1 MKKNINKIL
10 ATTLIVTSLTPSFIY
25 AQSNKSLEDYI
36 RKDIS
41 IETIKG
47 TKKDNIGDKK
57 VTENTEFKI
66 NYAYVIDKGLV
77 LNLPDK
83 ATLADTPLY
92 WRYSYEKDFK
102 PIDKDFGY
110 GFNYNKNKEET
121 GDFSKLFNKYEF
133 NKYERLDKN
142 DYRIDV
148 EVPSKVQVV
157 IINKEGKQKPYEFV
171 VNEDSFIFKDYKAP
185 DYVDKLIKNFRYGDV
200 YNGNSITND
209 RYMKKDLLI
218 VRRNSTLNLYDSFKG
233 LFTSTWDSFNTRE
246 LEFKVGDSI
255 IRDPF
260 SVKFNKAGS
269 YKISVSKENSN
280 KTVDFT
286 VLVLDKMDNKKY
298 DIQDKIEVSKNH
310 FTGYDFFKDRD
321 KADINRFYIQ
331 DGKDYYLLDH
341 EFNFDKTKEVKLTLV
356 DIKDNRKFN
365 VKANKVGLKEI
376 SMATA
381 QYMFNDIDK
390 HWAKDRII
398 KLVSKGV
405 IAGYEDNTFR
415 PDNNMTKREAIA
427 FIGRLANSLDQNYV
441 RPTIRQ
447 NIDFNK
453 GTWGNE
459 EVDFVLGRVPANLIN
474 EGNLDEKITRE
485 EVALLLEKT
494 FLFNETNKSLTFKD
508 KEDIK
513 FANSVEKL
521 VAFGSIKGYP
531 DNTFKAKG
539 YITRAEFISMLF
551 TLPNVNY

>member
-83 ATLADTPLY
+83 STLADTPLY

-157 IINKEGKQKPYEFV
+157 IIDKEGKQKPYEFV
-171 VNEDSFIFKDYKAP
+171 INEDNFIFKDYKAP
-185 DYVDKLIKNFRYGDV
+185 DYVDKLIKNFRYGDI

-260 SVKFNKAGS
+260 SVKFDKTGS
-269 YKISVSKENSN
+269 YKISVSKEDSN

-286 VLVLDKMDNKKY
+286 VLVVDKMDNKKY

-310 FTGYDFFKDRD
+310 FTGYDFFKDKD
-321 KADINRFYIQ
+321 KANINRFYIQ

-376 SMATA
+376 PMATA

-427 FIGRLANSLDQNYV
+427 FIGRLANSLDQNYL

-447 NIDFNK
+447 NLDFNK
-453 GTWGNE
+453 GSWGNE

-474 EGNLDEKITRE
+474 ENNLDEKITRE

-539 YITRAEFISMLF
+539 YITRAEFISILF

>member
-1 MKKNINKIL
+1 MKKNINKLL

-25 AQSNKSLEDYI
+25 AQSNKSLDDYI

-47 TKKDNIGDKK
+47 TKKDNIGEKK

-66 NYAYVIDKGLV
+66 NYAYVIDKGLI

-83 ATLADTPLY
+83 STLADTPLY

-157 IINKEGKQKPYEFV
+157 IIDKEGKQKPYEFV
-171 VNEDSFIFKDYKAP
+171 INEDNFIFKDYKAP
-185 DYVDKLIKNFRYGDV
+185 DYVDKLIKNFRYGDI

-260 SVKFNKAGS
+260 SVKFDKTGS
-269 YKISVSKENSN
+269 YKISVSKEDSN

-286 VLVLDKMDNKKY
+286 ILVVDKMDNKKY
-298 DIQDKIEVSKNH
+298 DIQDKIKVSKNH
-310 FTGYDFFKDRD
+310 FTGYDFFKDKD

-376 SMATA
+376 PMATA

-427 FIGRLANSLDQNYV
+427 FIGRLANSLDQNYL

-447 NIDFNK
+447 NLDFNK
-453 GTWGNE
+453 GSWGNE

-474 EGNLDEKITRE
+474 ENNLDEKITRE

>member
-157 IINKEGKQKPYEFV
+157 IIDKEGKQKPYEFV
-171 VNEDSFIFKDYKAP
+171 INEDNFIFKDYKAP
-185 DYVDKLIKNFRYGDV
+185 DYVDKLIKNFRYGDI
-200 YNGNSITND
+200 YNGNSIIND

-310 FTGYDFFKDRD
+310 FTGYDFFKDKD
-321 KADINRFYIQ
+321 KANINRFYIQ

-376 SMATA
+376 PMATA

-447 NIDFNK
+447 NINFNK

>member
-1 MKKNINKIL
+1 MKKNINKLL

-92 WRYSYEKDFK
+92 WRYSYEKNFK

-157 IINKEGKQKPYEFV
+157 IVNKEGKQKPYEFV
-171 VNEDSFIFKDYKAP
+171 INEDNFIFKNYKAP
-185 DYVDKLIKNFRYGDV
+185 DYVDKLIKNLRYGDI

-246 LEFKVGDSI
+246 LEFKVGDSV

-260 SVKFNKAGS
+260 SVKFDKTGS
-269 YKISVSKENSN
+269 YKISVSKEDSN

-286 VLVLDKMDNKKY
+286 VLVLDKIDNKKY

-310 FTGYDFFKDRD
+310 FTGYDFFKNKD

-356 DIKDNRKFN
+356 DIRDNRKFN
-365 VKANKVGLKEI
+365 IKANKVGLKEI
-376 SMATA
+376 PMATA

>member
-1 MKKNINKIL
+1 MKKNINKLL

-83 ATLADTPLY
+83 STLADTPLY

-157 IINKEGKQKPYEFV
+157 IIDKEGKQKPYEFV
-171 VNEDSFIFKDYKAP
+171 INEDNFIFKDYKAP
-185 DYVDKLIKNFRYGDV
+185 DYVDKLIKNFRYGDI

-260 SVKFNKAGS
+260 SVKFDKTGS
-269 YKISVSKENSN
+269 YKISVSKEDSN

-286 VLVLDKMDNKKY
+286 VLVVDKMDNKKY

-310 FTGYDFFKDRD
+310 FTGYDFFKDKD
-321 KADINRFYIQ
+321 KANINRFYIQ

-376 SMATA
+376 PMATA

-447 NIDFNK
+447 NINFNK

-494 FLFNETNKSLTFKD
+494 FLFKETNKSLTFKD

>member
-1 MKKNINKIL
+1 MKKNINKLL

-25 AQSNKSLEDYI
+25 AQSNKSLDDYI

-66 NYAYVIDKGLV
+66 NYAYVIDKGLI

-83 ATLADTPLY
+83 STLADTPLY

-157 IINKEGKQKPYEFV
+157 IIDKEGKQKPYEFV
-171 VNEDSFIFKDYKAP
+171 INEDNFIFKDYKAP
-185 DYVDKLIKNFRYGDV
+185 DYVDKLIKNFRYGDI

-376 SMATA
+376 PMATA

-494 FLFNETNKSLTFKD
+494 FLFNETNNSLTFKD

-513 FANSVEKL
+513 FVNSVEKL
-521 VAFGSIKGYP
+521 VAYGSIKGYP

>member
-1 MKKNINKIL
+1 MKKNINKLL

-157 IINKEGKQKPYEFV
+157 IIDKEGKQKPYEFV
-171 VNEDSFIFKDYKAP
+171 INEDNFIFKDYKAP
-185 DYVDKLIKNFRYGDV
+185 DYVDKLIKNFRYGD

-260 SVKFNKAGS
+260 SVKFDKTGS

-286 VLVLDKMDNKKY
+286 VLVLNKMDNKKY

-310 FTGYDFFKDRD
+310 FTGYDFFKDKD

-356 DIKDNRKFN
+356 DIRDNRKFN
-365 VKANKVGLKEI
+365 IKANKVGLKEI
-376 SMATA
+376 PMATA

-441 RPTIRQ
+441 KPTIRQ

-513 FANSVEKL
+513 FVNSVEKL

>member
-1 MKKNINKIL
+1 MKKNINKLL

-25 AQSNKSLEDYI
+25 AQSNKSLDDYI

-47 TKKDNIGDKK
+47 TKKDNIGEKK

-77 LNLPDK
+77 LNLTDK

-133 NKYERLDKN
+133 NKYERIDKN

-157 IINKEGKQKPYEFV
+157 IVNKEGKQKPYEFV
-171 VNEDSFIFKDYKAP
+171 INEDNFIFKDYKAP
-185 DYVDKLIKNFRYGDV
+185 DYVDKLIKNFRYGDN

-209 RYMKKDLLI
+209 RYMKKDLLV

-246 LEFKVGDSI
+246 LEFKVGDSA

-260 SVKFNKAGS
+260 SVKFDKTGS
-269 YKISVSKENSN
+269 YKISVSKEDSN

-298 DIQDKIEVSKNH
+298 DIQDKIETSKNY
-310 FTGYDFFKDRD
+310 FNGYDFFKDRD

-341 EFNFDKTKEVKLTLV
+341 KFNFDKTKEIKLTLV

-376 SMATA
+376 PMTTA

-415 PDNNMTKREAIA
+415 PDYNMTKREAIA

-474 EGNLDEKITRE
+474 ENNLDEKITRE

>member
-1 MKKNINKIL
+1 MKKNINKLL

-142 DYRIDV
+142 DYRIDI

-157 IINKEGKQKPYEFV
+157 IIDKEGKQKPYEFV
-171 VNEDSFIFKDYKAP
+171 INEDNFIFKDYKAP
-185 DYVDKLIKNFRYGDV
+185 DYVDKLIKNFRYGD

-260 SVKFNKAGS
+260 SVKFDKTGS
-269 YKISVSKENSN
+269 YKISVSKEDSN

-310 FTGYDFFKDRD
+310 FTGYDFFKDKD

-376 SMATA
+376 PMATA
-381 QYMFNDIDK
+381 RYMFNDIDK

-453 GTWGNE
+453 GSWGNE

-494 FLFNETNKSLTFKD
+494 FPFNETNKSLTFKD

>member
-1 MKKNINKIL
+1 MKKNINKLL

-25 AQSNKSLEDYI
+25 AQSNKSLDDYI

-47 TKKDNIGDKK
+47 TKKDNIGEKK

-66 NYAYVIDKGLV
+66 NYAYVIDKGLI

-83 ATLADTPLY
+83 STLADTPLY

-157 IINKEGKQKPYEFV
+157 IIDKEGKQKPYEFV
-171 VNEDSFIFKDYKAP
+171 INEDNFIFKDYKAP
-185 DYVDKLIKNFRYGDV
+185 DYVDKLIKNFRYGDI

-209 RYMKKDLLI
+209 RYMKKNLLI

-260 SVKFNKAGS
+260 SVKFDKTGS
-269 YKISVSKENSN
+269 YKISVSKEDSN

-286 VLVLDKMDNKKY
+286 ILVVDKMDNKKY
-298 DIQDKIEVSKNH
+298 DIQDKIKVSKNH
-310 FTGYDFFKDRD
+310 FTGYDFFKDKD

-376 SMATA
+376 PMATA

-427 FIGRLANSLDQNYV
+427 FIGRLANSLDQNYL

-447 NIDFNK
+447 NLDFNK
-453 GTWGNE
+453 GSWGNE

-474 EGNLDEKITRE
+474 ENNLDEKITRE

>member
-1 MKKNINKIL
+1 MKKNINKLL

-57 VTENTEFKI
+57 VAENTEFKI
-66 NYAYVIDKGLV
+66 NYAYVIDKGLI

-157 IINKEGKQKPYEFV
+157 IIDKEGKQKPYEFV
-171 VNEDSFIFKDYKAP
+171 INEDNFIFKDYKAP
-185 DYVDKLIKNFRYGDV
+185 DYVDKLIKNFRYGDI

-218 VRRNSTLNLYDSFKG
+218 VRRNATLNLYDSFKG

-269 YKISVSKENSN
+269 YKISVSKEDSN

-286 VLVLDKMDNKKY
+286 ILVLDKMDNKKY

-376 SMATA
+376 PMATA

-494 FLFNETNKSLTFKD
+494 FLFKETNKSLTFKD

>member
-1 MKKNINKIL
+1 MKKNINKLL

-83 ATLADTPLY
+83 DTLADTPLY

-171 VNEDSFIFKDYKAP
+171 INEDNFIFKDYKAP
-185 DYVDKLIKNFRYGDV
+185 DYVDKLIKNFRYGD

-260 SVKFNKAGS
+260 SVKFNKADS

-376 SMATA
+376 PMATA

>member
-142 DYRIDV
+142 DYRIDI

-171 VNEDSFIFKDYKAP
+171 INEDNFIFKDYKAP
-185 DYVDKLIKNFRYGDV
+185 DYVDKLIKNFRYGDI

-246 LEFKVGDSI
+246 LEFKVGDSV

-260 SVKFNKAGS
+260 SVKFDKTGS
-269 YKISVSKENSN
+269 YKISVSKEDSN

-286 VLVLDKMDNKKY
+286 ILVLDKMDNKKY

-310 FTGYDFFKDRD
+310 FIGYDFFKDKD

-365 VKANKVGLKEI
+365 IKANKVGLKEI
-376 SMATA
+376 PMATA

-398 KLVSKGV
+398 KLVSKGI

-453 GTWGNE
+453 GSWGNE

-474 EGNLDEKITRE
+474 ENNLDEKITRE

-531 DNTFKAKG
+531 DHTFKAKG

>member
-1 MKKNINKIL
+1 MKKNINKLL

-57 VTENTEFKI
+57 VAENTEFKI
-66 NYAYVIDKGLV
+66 NYAYVIDKGLI

-157 IINKEGKQKPYEFV
+157 IIDKEGKQKPYEFV
-171 VNEDSFIFKDYKAP
+171 INEDNFIFKDYKAP
-185 DYVDKLIKNFRYGDV
+185 DYVDKLIKNFRYGDI

-218 VRRNSTLNLYDSFKG
+218 VRRNATLNLYDSFKG

-260 SVKFNKAGS
+260 SVKFDKTSS
-269 YKISVSKENSN
+269 YKISVSKEDSN

-286 VLVLDKMDNKKY
+286 VLVVDKMDNKKY

-310 FTGYDFFKDRD
+310 FTGYDFFKDKD

-376 SMATA
+376 PMATA

-447 NIDFNK
+447 KIDFNK
-453 GTWGNE
+453 GSWGNE

-474 EGNLDEKITRE
+474 ENNLDEKITRE

-513 FANSVEKL
+513 FVNSVEKL
-521 VAFGSIKGYP
+521 VAYGSIKGYP

>member
-1 MKKNINKIL
+1 MKKNINKLL

-25 AQSNKSLEDYI
+25 AQSNKSLDDYI

-47 TKKDNIGDKK
+47 TKKYNIGEKK

-66 NYAYVIDKGLV
+66 NYAYVIDKGLI

-157 IINKEGKQKPYEFV
+157 IIDKEGKQKPYEFV
-171 VNEDSFIFKDYKAP
+171 INEDNFIFKDYKAP
-185 DYVDKLIKNFRYGDV
+185 DYVDKLIKNFRYGDI

-376 SMATA
+376 PMATA

-447 NIDFNK
+447 NINFNK

-474 EGNLDEKITRE
+474 ENNLDEKITRE

-513 FANSVEKL
+513 FINSVEKL

>member
-1 MKKNINKIL
+1 MKKNINKLL

-47 TKKDNIGDKK
+47 TKKDNIGEKK

-83 ATLADTPLY
+83 STLADTPLY

-142 DYRIDV
+142 DYRIDI

-171 VNEDSFIFKDYKAP
+171 INEDNFIFKDYKAP
-185 DYVDKLIKNFRYGDV
+185 DYVDKLIKNFRYGDI

-246 LEFKVGDSI
+246 LEFKVGDSV

-260 SVKFNKAGS
+260 SVKFDKTGS
-269 YKISVSKENSN
+269 YKISVSKEDSN

-286 VLVLDKMDNKKY
+286 ILVLDKMDNKKY

-310 FTGYDFFKDRD
+310 FIGYDFFKDKD

-365 VKANKVGLKEI
+365 IKANKVGLKEI
-376 SMATA
+376 PMATA

-447 NIDFNK
+447 NINFNK

-494 FLFNETNKSLTFKD
+494 FLFKETNKSLTFKD

>member
-1 MKKNINKIL
+1 MKKNINKLL

-83 ATLADTPLY
+83 TTLADTPLY

-102 PIDKDFGY
+102 PIDKDLGY

-157 IINKEGKQKPYEFV
+157 IIDKEGKQKPYEFV
-171 VNEDSFIFKDYKAP
+171 INEDNFIFKDYKAP
-185 DYVDKLIKNFRYGDV
+185 DYVDKLIKNFRYGDI

-246 LEFKVGDSI
+246 LEVKVGDSI

-260 SVKFNKAGS
+260 SVKFDKTGS
-269 YKISVSKENSN
+269 YKISVSKEDSN

-310 FTGYDFFKDRD
+310 FTGYDFFKDKD

-376 SMATA
+376 PMATA

-415 PDNNMTKREAIA
+415 PNNNMTKREAIA

-441 RPTIRQ
+441 KPTIRQ

-494 FLFNETNKSLTFKD
+494 FLFNETNNSLTFKD

-513 FANSVEKL
+513 FVNSVEKL
-521 VAFGSIKGYP
+521 VAYGSIKGYP

>member
-1 MKKNINKIL
+1 MKKNINKLL

-92 WRYSYEKDFK
+92 WRYSYKKDFK

-157 IINKEGKQKPYEFV
+157 IIDKEGKQKPYEFV
-171 VNEDSFIFKDYKAP
+171 INEDNFIFKDYKAP
-185 DYVDKLIKNFRYGDV
+185 DYVDKLIKNFRYGDI

-260 SVKFNKAGS
+260 SVKFDKTGS
-269 YKISVSKENSN
+269 YKISVSKEDTN

-286 VLVLDKMDNKKY
+286 VLVVDKMDNKKY

-310 FTGYDFFKDRD
+310 FTGYDFFKDKD

-447 NIDFNK
+447 KIDFNK
-453 GTWGNE
+453 GSWGNE

-474 EGNLDEKITRE
+474 ENNLDEKITRE

-513 FANSVEKL
+513 FINSVEKL

>member
-1 MKKNINKIL
+1 MKKNINKLL

-47 TKKDNIGDKK
+47 TKKDNIGEKK

-157 IINKEGKQKPYEFV
+157 IIDKEGKQKPYEFV
-171 VNEDSFIFKDYKAP
+171 INEDNFIFKDYKVP
-185 DYVDKLIKNFRYGDV
+185 DYVDKLIKNFRYGD

-260 SVKFNKAGS
+260 SVKFDKTGS

-286 VLVLDKMDNKKY
+286 VLVLNKMDNKKY

-310 FTGYDFFKDRD
+310 FTGYDFFKDKD

-376 SMATA
+376 PMATA

-453 GTWGNE
+453 GSWGNE

-513 FANSVEKL
+513 FVNSVEKL